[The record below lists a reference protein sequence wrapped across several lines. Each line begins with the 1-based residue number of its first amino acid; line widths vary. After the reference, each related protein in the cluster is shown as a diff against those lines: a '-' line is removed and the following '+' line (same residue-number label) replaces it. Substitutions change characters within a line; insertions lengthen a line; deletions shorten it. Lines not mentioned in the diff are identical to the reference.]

1 MATQNSHGGHR
12 KGAGRKVGTGA
23 FKEATTTKRIPNSLI
38 STIDT
43 FLAECKQALVQA
55 LPADVQYI
63 QPKIHLRI
71 PVALDP
77 VHAGFPSPA
86 APYIADYLDFNEYL
100 VSHPSA
106 TIAVYAKGDSMIL
119 AGIDD
124 GDMLVVN
131 RALEANH
138 RSIALVELNNEFTVK
153 RIIRTEL
160 GIELHP
166 ENPQYPVIK
175 PNDGETLNLVGVVTY
190 IIKKAR

>member
-1 MATQNSHGGHR
+1 MSTQNTHGGR
-12 KGAGRKVGTGA
+12 LTGAGVGTYA
-23 FKEATTTKRIPNSLI
+23 APNI
-38 STIDT
+38 SQNLSVSHVST
-43 FLAECKQALVQA
+43 VN
-55 LPADVQYI
+55 VWWI
-63 QPKIHLRI
+63 QPQPYNTHYPSHDALLHLLPRTQMHI
-71 PVALDP
+71 PVALES
-77 VHAGFPSPA
+77 VRAGFPSPA
-86 APYIADYLDFNEYL
+86 APYLADYLDFNEYL
-100 VSHPSA
+100 VSHPAA

-175 PNDGETLNLVGVVTY
+175 SNDGETLNLVGVVTY

>member
-1 MATQNSHGGHR
+1 MTMQKNIVGQQIRSIR
-12 KGAGRKVGTGA
+12 KARLMSQEQLSEMIGIDPKSIGRIEKGDYH
-23 FKEATTTKRIPNSLI
+23 P
-38 STIDT
+38 
-43 FLAECKQALVQA
+43 
-55 LPADVQYI
+55 
-63 QPKIHLRI
+63 
-71 PVALDP
+71 
-77 VHAGFPSPA
+77 

-175 PNDGETLNLVGVVTY
+175 PNDGETLNLVGAVTY

>member
-43 FLAECKQALVQA
+43 FLAEYKQALVQA

-77 VHAGFPSPA
+77 VRAGFPSPA
-86 APYIADYLDFNEYL
+86 APYIADYLDFNEHL

>member
-1 MATQNSHGGHR
+1 MYSFLNSPLPVPYD
-12 KGAGRKVGTGA
+12 AA
-23 FKEATTTKRIPNSLI
+23 
-38 STIDT
+38 
-43 FLAECKQALVQA
+43 VQA
-55 LPADVQYI
+55 L
-63 QPKIHLRI
+63 
-71 PVALDP
+71 ALP
-77 VHAGFPSPA
+77 ICGVSVRAGFPSPA

-175 PNDGETLNLVGVVTY
+175 PNDWETLNLVGVVTY

>member
-1 MATQNSHGGHR
+1 
-12 KGAGRKVGTGA
+12 
-23 FKEATTTKRIPNSLI
+23 
-38 STIDT
+38 
-43 FLAECKQALVQA
+43 
-55 LPADVQYI
+55 
-63 QPKIHLRI
+63 
-71 PVALDP
+71 
-77 VHAGFPSPA
+77 
-86 APYIADYLDFNEYL
+86 
-100 VSHPSA
+100 
-106 TIAVYAKGDSMIL
+106 
-119 AGIDD
+119 
-124 GDMLVVN
+124 MLVVN